1 MSIVKSVSVSQ
12 LKAQVHWSCPISIYP
27 HHLTLTQM
35 IGKLRTNVKKVQ
47 RQTNVSWIL
56 NAWGLPTVSGSRLTQ
71 NKSNLILHRTLK
83 LFPNGVWRKCVQRT
97 FFRLV
102 TRPRSPLKNLNEV
115 ISEHPVW
122 WVLFATHIDTKRPLS
137 LLQIWSLKSL
147 YTAHISFDK
156 SGPKQKCTQ
165 PLATFLAQL
174 FMLFHNSVIHYVT
187 ENLEMEVSDWLLQ
200 NFNRWES
207 VGWSGW

>member
-1 MSIVKSVSVSQ
+1 MSIVKSVSSVSQ
-12 LKAQVHWSCPISIYP
+12 PKAHRCIEVVQS
-27 HHLTLTQM
+27 LFMTLTQM

-47 RQTNVSWIL
+47 RQTNVSWIF
-56 NAWGLPTVSGSRLTQ
+56 NACGLPTVSGSRLTQ

-83 LFPNGVWRKCVQRT
+83 LFPNGVWRKCLQRT

-137 LLQIWSLKSL
+137 LANMKFKVTL
-147 YTAHISFDK
+147 YGTHFLWQK
-156 SGPKQKCTQ
+156 WPKTKIIFEIT
-165 PLATFLAQL
+165 
-174 FMLFHNSVIHYVT
+174 
-187 ENLEMEVSDWLLQ
+187 
-200 NFNRWES
+200 WET
-207 VGWSGW
+207 W